1 METNI
6 MSVKKNGGIIMVKR
20 VTYEELNV
28 GDEYVYLSRDNNILN
43 LDSDDIEY
51 NIIAKVITDAEV
63 KNRNKV
69 VEVMEEYLK
78 KMCYED
84 RQQYFNRLSM
94 YE

>member
-28 GDEYVYLSRDNNILN
+28 GDEYVYLSRNNNILN

-63 KNRNKV
+63 KNRDNV

-84 RQQYFNRLSM
+84 RKQYFNRLSM